1 MVATMSVCRTVILV
15 AWFAAAL
22 PVIAAEQHLL
32 YAASPGIRNYVEY
45 GGVGIVVFDRDQDY
59 RFVRRIPT
67 WEVPAGAEPENVKGI
82 AASGKTGIVY
92 VSTVKRLAAFDA
104 VSSKKLWDI
113 APEGGCDRMALSPD
127 GKLLFVPAFEGP
139 HWTVVDAANGKV
151 LAKIQTG
158 SGSHNTIYAPDGSR
172 VYMAG
177 LRSNLLSIAD
187 PKTNSVVATVGPF
200 AAPIRPFTVNGSN
213 TLCFV
218 NVNGLLGFEV
228 GDIRTGK
235 KLARVELPGVKDGP
249 VKRHGCPS
257 HGIALT
263 PDEKELWVADG
274 PNNYIHVFDATVM
287 PPSEKEKIKVRD
299 LPGWIAFSIDG
310 RHVFSSSGE
319 VIDARTK
326 KIVATLKDEGGR
338 EFQSEK
344 VVEVVVDGG
353 KVVRAGDQFGIGGKG
368 PSPTR

>member
-1 MVATMSVCRTVILV
+1 MSVWKTLLACGFL
-15 AWFAAAL
+15 AAAL
-22 PVIAAEQHLL
+22 PAGAAEQHLL

-45 GGVGIVVFDRDQDY
+45 GGVGIVVFDLDHDY
-59 RFVRRIPT
+59 RFLRRIPT
-67 WEVPAGAEPENVKGI
+67 WNVAPGAEPENVKGI
-82 AASGKTGIVY
+82 AASARTGIVY
-92 VSTVKRLAAFDA
+92 VSTLKRLAAFDA
-104 VSSKKLWDI
+104 VSGRKLWDN
-113 APEGGCDRMALSPD
+113 AYEGGCDRMALSPD
-127 GKLLFVPAFEGP
+127 GAVLFVPAFEGP
-139 HWTVVDAANGKV
+139 HWTVVDAATGKV
-151 LAKIQTG
+151 MAKIQTG

-172 VYMAG
+172 VYLAG

-187 PKTNSVVATVGPF
+187 PKTNTVIGTVGPF

-235 KLARVELPGVKDGP
+235 RLASVRFAGFQDGP

-257 HGIALT
+257 HGIALS
-263 PDEKELWVADG
+263 PDERELWVADG

-287 PPSEKEKIKVRD
+287 PPKQKQNIKVRD
-299 LPGWIAFSIDG
+299 LPGWITFSIDG
-310 RHVFSSSGE
+310 RRVFSSTGE

-326 KIVATLKDEGGR
+326 RIVASLKDEAGR

-344 VVEVVVDGG
+344 VVELVLDGN
-353 KVVRAGDQFGIGGKG
+353 KVVRAGDQFGIGSKH
-368 PSPTR
+368 P

>member
-1 MVATMSVCRTVILV
+1 MRCLTLSVLLTI
-15 AWFAAAL
+15 AAPAL
-22 PVIAAEQHLL
+22 AAEQHLL

-45 GGVGIVVFDRDQDY
+45 GGVGIVVFDMDHDY

-67 WEVPAGAEPENVKGI
+67 WDVPAGAEAENVKGI
-82 AASGKTGIVY
+82 AANAKTGIVY
-92 VSTVKRLAAFDA
+92 VSTIKRLAAFDA
-104 VSSKKLWDI
+104 VSGKRLWDI

-127 GKLLFVPAFEGP
+127 GKVLYVPSFEGP
-139 HWTVVDAANGKV
+139 HWTVVEARTGKI

-172 VYMAG
+172 VYLAS
-177 LRSNLLSIAD
+177 LRTNLLAIAD
-187 PKTNSVVATVGPF
+187 PKTNTVTATVGPF

-213 TLCFV
+213 TLCYV

-228 GDIRTGK
+228 GDIRTGR

-257 HGIALT
+257 HGIALS
-263 PDEKELWVADG
+263 PDEKELWVSDG
-274 PNNYIHVFDATVM
+274 PNDYIHVFDAAPI
-287 PPSEKEKIKVRD
+287 PPVEKTKIKVRD
-299 LPGWIAFSIDG
+299 LPGWITFSIDG
-310 RHVFSSSGE
+310 RHVFSSTGE

-326 KIVATLKDEGGR
+326 QIVATLRDEAGH

-344 VVEVVVDGG
+344 AVELDLDGG
-353 KVVRAGDQFGIGGKG
+353 KVVRAGDQFGIGSK
-368 PSPTR
+368 R